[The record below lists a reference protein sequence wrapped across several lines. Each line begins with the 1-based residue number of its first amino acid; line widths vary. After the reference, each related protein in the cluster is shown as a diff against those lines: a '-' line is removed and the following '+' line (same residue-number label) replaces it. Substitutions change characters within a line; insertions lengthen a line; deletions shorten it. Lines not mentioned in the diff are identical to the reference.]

1 MRRLSEFRL
10 KYRRRRRAR
19 RRRWRRWD
27 FISATVRRVKAQLIC
42 AR

>member
-19 RRRWRRWD
+19 RWRRWD
-27 FISATVRRVKAQLIC
+27 FISTTVRRVKAQLIC